1 MIPQKFNLST
11 VLIVHFLYCIDYVT
25 ILVVF
30 LDNPVN
36 LEMELEKEESG
47 ISFWPRRFSDH
58 NNNINTD
65 DVVSNYKNNEKKKIK
80 QNLELNL
87 DPQNCFQVRKNIVDN
102 S

>member
-1 MIPQKFNLST
+1 M
-11 VLIVHFLYCIDYVT
+11 T

-87 DPQNCFQVRKNIVDN
+87 DPQNCFQVRKNIVDHSTHN
-102 S
+102 DLSWKLLCFNFFIPFA

>member
-1 MIPQKFNLST
+1 
-11 VLIVHFLYCIDYVT
+11 
-25 ILVVF
+25 
-30 LDNPVN
+30 
-36 LEMELEKEESG
+36 MELEKEESG

-87 DPQNCFQVRKNIVDN
+87 DPQNCFQVRKNIVDHSTHN
-102 S
+102 DLSWKLFVLISLSRSLNLDFHCGHF